1 MNEDEVIYNGVPDNT
16 YQSRNGKGNK
26 KRKFNDFEIESYSDE
41 DIVTAIK
48 QHYPADLDNSI
59 TRFFLVKKYLIT
71 DKEVLYATH
80 NFTRGYTATE
90 KAEYKN
96 ARIKAH
102 EYLLKSAVAH
112 AHPNPD
118 EKAILRW
125 ERLAEQYQK
134 TCDFIDN
141 ARKQKRLTRLSDRAT
156 VAVSFCDAYSFS
168 DEQLQQLKEL
178 GIERKH
184 QGIRDKVEALGYTV
198 KEYNNHFKVKR
209 FDTSSRTWKTDHIEY
224 TGLYFLINRNALI
237 SSILQGELCQKGKT
251 WQDGLQKTIK
261 RGRPYPDFTF
271 IDSNG
276 DIHSYETMKQ
286 AATEHFE
293 VSAKTL
299 QRSLKAKCGKDF
311 IISGETY
318 SLLT

>member
-1 MNEDEVIYNGVPDNT
+1 MRNQTSNYNGDNANTLT
-16 YQSRNGKGNK
+16 YHDKSQK
-26 KRKFNDFEIESYSDE
+26 KRCFNDFKIESYFDE
-41 DIVTAIK
+41 DIITGIK
-48 QHYPADLDNSI
+48 EHYPDDIENSI
-59 TRFFLVKKYLIT
+59 IRFGLVKKYLIT
-71 DKEVLYATH
+71 DKNILYATH

-112 AHPNPD
+112 AQPNPD

-125 ERLAEQYQK
+125 EHLAQQYQK
-134 TCDFIDN
+134 TCDFIDWS
-141 ARKQKRLTRLSDRAT
+141 RKQKRLTRLSDRAT

-168 DEQLQQLKEL
+168 DEQLQQLKEH
-178 GIERKH
+178 GIERKQ
-184 QGIRDKVEALGYTV
+184 QGIRDKVETLGYTV

-209 FDTSSRTWKTDHIEY
+209 FDTSSKTWKTDYIEY

-261 RGRPYPDFTF
+261 RGRPYPNFTF

-276 DIHSYETMKQ
+276 DIHSYETMKH

-293 VSAKTL
+293 VSTKTL
-299 QRSLKAKCGKDF
+299 YRSLKAKCGNDF
-311 IISGETY
+311 IINGETY

>member
-1 MNEDEVIYNGVPDNT
+1 MRNLTSNYNGDTANT
-16 YQSRNGKGNK
+16 LTYHDKSQK
-26 KRKFNDFEIESYSDE
+26 KRCFNDFEIESYSDE
-41 DIVTAIK
+41 DIITGIK
-48 QHYPADLDNSI
+48 EHYPADIEKSI
-59 TRFFLVKKYLIT
+59 IRFDLVQKYLIT
-71 DKEVLYATH
+71 DKNILYSTH

-96 ARIKAH
+96 ARIKARD
-102 EYLLKSAVAH
+102 YLLKSAVAH
-112 AHPNPD
+112 AAPNPD
-118 EKAILRW
+118 ETAILRW
-125 ERLAEQYQK
+125 ERLAEQYNN
-134 TCDFIDN
+134 TCYLID
-141 ARKQKRLTRLSDRAT
+141 AKRKQKRLTRLSDRAT
-156 VAVSFCDAYSFS
+156 VAVSFSDAYSYT
-168 DEQLQQLKEL
+168 DEQLHQLKQL
-178 GIERKH
+178 GVERKH

-209 FDTSSRTWKTDHIEY
+209 FDDSSETWKTEYIEY

-261 RGRPYPDFTF
+261 RGRPYPNFTF

-276 DIHSYETMKQ
+276 DIHSYETMKH

-293 VSAKTL
+293 VSTKTL
-299 QRSLKAKCGKDF
+299 YRSLKAKCGNDF

>member
-1 MNEDEVIYNGVPDNT
+1 MRNQTSNYNGDTTNT
-16 YQSRNGKGNK
+16 LTYHDKSQK
-26 KRKFNDFEIESYSDE
+26 KRCFNDFEVRSYADE
-41 DIVTAIK
+41 DLIAGIK
-48 QHYPADLDNSI
+48 EYYPDDIEKSI
-59 TRFFLVKKYLIT
+59 IRFDLVKKYLIT
-71 DKEVLYATH
+71 DKNILYATH

-102 EYLLKSAVAH
+102 EYLLKSAIAH
-112 AHPNPD
+112 ADPNSD
-118 EKAILRW
+118 ETAILRW
-125 ERLAEQYQK
+125 ERLAEQYNN
-134 TCDFIDN
+134 TCYLIDTK
-141 ARKQKRLTRLSDRAT
+141 RKQKRLTRLSDRAT
-156 VAVSFCDAYSFS
+156 VAVSFSDAYSYT
-168 DEQLQQLKEL
+168 DEQLQELKEL
-178 GIERKH
+178 GVERKQ

-209 FDTSSRTWKTDHIEY
+209 FDTSSKTWKTDYIEY

-261 RGRPYPDFTF
+261 RGRPYPNFTF

-276 DIHSYETMKQ
+276 DIHSYETMKD

-293 VSAKTL
+293 VSTKTL
-299 QRSLKAKCGKDF
+299 YRSLKAKCGNDF

>member
-1 MNEDEVIYNGVPDNT
+1 MKTDEVIYNGVPDNT

-112 AHPNPD
+112 AQPNPD

-168 DEQLQQLKEL
+168 DEQLQQLKEY
-178 GIERKH
+178 GIKQKH

-209 FDTSSRTWKTDHIEY
+209 FDTSSRTWKTDYIEY

-237 SSILQGELCQKGKT
+237 SSILQRELCQKGKT

-261 RGRPYPDFTF
+261 RGRPYPEFTF

-276 DIHSYETMKQ
+276 IIHSYETMKE

-293 VSAKTL
+293 VSTKTL
-299 QRSLKAKCGKDF
+299 YRSLKAKCGYDF

>member
-1 MNEDEVIYNGVPDNT
+1 MQIQGSNYNENNT
-16 YQSRNGKGNK
+16 NTLTYHNKSQK
-26 KRKFNDFEIESYSDE
+26 KRCFNDFEIESYSDE
-41 DIVTAIK
+41 DIIAGIK
-48 QHYPADLDNSI
+48 EHYPDDIENSI
-59 TRFFLVKKYLIT
+59 IRFDLVKKYLIT
-71 DKEVLYATH
+71 DKNILYATH

-96 ARIKAH
+96 SRIKAH
-102 EYLLKSAVAH
+102 EYLLKSAIAH
-112 AHPNPD
+112 ADPNPD
-118 EKAILRW
+118 ETAILRW
-125 ERLAEQYQK
+125 ERLAEQYQM

-141 ARKQKRLTRLSDRAT
+141 ARKQMRLTRLSDRAT
-156 VAVSFCDAYSFS
+156 VAVSFSDTYSYT
-168 DEQLQQLKEL
+168 DEQLQKLKEL
-178 GIERKH
+178 GVERRH
-184 QGIRDKVEALGYTV
+184 QGVRDKVEALGYTV

-209 FDTSSRTWKTDHIEY
+209 FDTSSKTWKTDYIEY

-261 RGRPYPDFTF
+261 RGRPYPNFTF

-276 DIHSYETMKQ
+276 DIHSYETMKH

-293 VSAKTL
+293 VSTKTL
-299 QRSLKAKCGKDF
+299 YRGLKAKCGNDF

>member
-1 MNEDEVIYNGVPDNT
+1 MNENEVIHDGVPDNT

-41 DIVTAIK
+41 DIVTGIK

-112 AHPNPD
+112 AQPNPD

-125 ERLAEQYQK
+125 EHLAQQYQK

-156 VAVSFCDAYSFS
+156 VAVSFCDTYSFS
-168 DEQLQQLKEL
+168 DEQLQQLKEY
-178 GIERKH
+178 GIEQKH

-209 FDTSSRTWKTDHIEY
+209 FDTSSKTWKTQYIEY

-251 WQDGLQKTIK
+251 WQNGLQKTIK
-261 RGRPYPDFTF
+261 RGRPYSEFTF
-271 IDSNG
+271 IDCNG
-276 DIHSYETMKQ
+276 DIHSYETMKE
-286 AATEHFE
+286 AANEHFK

-299 QRSLKAKCGKDF
+299 QRSLKKKIGNAF
-311 IISGETY
+311 IINGEDYT
-318 SLLT
+318 LLA

>member
-1 MNEDEVIYNGVPDNT
+1 MNTSEVIYNGVPDNT

-71 DKEVLYATH
+71 DKKVLYATH

-118 EKAILRW
+118 
-125 ERLAEQYQK
+125 
-134 TCDFIDN
+134 
-141 ARKQKRLTRLSDRAT
+141 
-156 VAVSFCDAYSFS
+156 
-168 DEQLQQLKEL
+168 
-178 GIERKH
+178 
-184 QGIRDKVEALGYTV
+184 
-198 KEYNNHFKVKR
+198 
-209 FDTSSRTWKTDHIEY
+209 
-224 TGLYFLINRNALI
+224 
-237 SSILQGELCQKGKT
+237 
-251 WQDGLQKTIK
+251 
-261 RGRPYPDFTF
+261 
-271 IDSNG
+271 
-276 DIHSYETMKQ
+276 
-286 AATEHFE
+286 
-293 VSAKTL
+293 
-299 QRSLKAKCGKDF
+299 
-311 IISGETY
+311 
-318 SLLT
+318 

>member
-1 MNEDEVIYNGVPDNT
+1 MRNQTSNYNGDTTNT
-16 YQSRNGKGNK
+16 LTYHDKSQK
-26 KRKFNDFEIESYSDE
+26 KRCFNDFEVRSYADE
-41 DIVTAIK
+41 DLIAGIK
-48 QHYPADLDNSI
+48 EYYPDDIEKSI
-59 TRFFLVKKYLIT
+59 IRFDLVKKYLIT
-71 DKEVLYATH
+71 DKNILYATH

-102 EYLLKSAVAH
+102 EYLLKSAIAH
-112 AHPNPD
+112 ADPNSD
-118 EKAILRW
+118 ETAILRW
-125 ERLAEQYQK
+125 ERLAEQYNN
-134 TCDFIDN
+134 TCYLIDTK
-141 ARKQKRLTRLSDRAT
+141 RKQKRLTRLSDRAT
-156 VAVSFCDAYSFS
+156 VAVSFSDAYSYT
-168 DEQLQQLKEL
+168 DEQLQELKEL
-178 GIERKH
+178 GVERKQ

-209 FDTSSRTWKTDHIEY
+209 FDASSKTWKTDYIEY

-261 RGRPYPDFTF
+261 RGRPYPNFTF

-276 DIHSYETMKQ
+276 DIHSYETMKD

-293 VSAKTL
+293 VSTKTL
-299 QRSLKAKCGKDF
+299 YRSLKAKCGNDF

>member
-1 MNEDEVIYNGVPDNT
+1 MKTDEVIYNGVPDNT

-41 DIVTAIK
+41 AIVTGIK

-112 AHPNPD
+112 AQPNPD

-125 ERLAEQYQK
+125 EYLAQQYQK

-141 ARKQKRLTRLSDRAT
+141 TRKQKRLTRLSDRAT
-156 VAVSFCDAYSFS
+156 VAVSFCDAYSYT
-168 DEQLQQLKEL
+168 DEQLHELKEL

-209 FDTSSRTWKTDHIEY
+209 FDTSSKTWKTQYIEY

-261 RGRPYPDFTF
+261 RGRPYPEFTF
-271 IDSNG
+271 IDCNG
-276 DIHSYETMKQ
+276 NIHSYETMKD

-293 VSAKTL
+293 VSTKTL
-299 QRSLKAKCGKDF
+299 YRSLKAKRGNDF

>member
-41 DIVTAIK
+41 DIVTGIK

-96 ARIKAH
+96 ASIKAR
-102 EYLLKSAVAH
+102 EYLLKSAVVR

-118 EKAILRW
+118 EKAIQRW
-125 ERLAEQYQK
+125 EDLAQQYQK

-156 VAVSFCDAYSFS
+156 VAVSFCDAYSSS

-209 FDTSSRTWKTDHIEY
+209 FDTSSKTWKKQYIEY

-237 SSILQGELCQKGKT
+237 SSILQGKLCQKGKT

-261 RGRPYPDFTF
+261 RGRPYPEFTF

-276 DIHSYETMKQ
+276 DIHSYETMKD

-293 VSAKTL
+293 ISTKTL
-299 QRSLKAKCGKDF
+299 YRSLKAKCGNDF
-311 IISGETY
+311 IIRGETY

>member
-1 MNEDEVIYNGVPDNT
+1 MKTDEVIYNGVPDNT

-41 DIVTAIK
+41 DIVTGIK

-112 AHPNPD
+112 AQPNPD
-118 EKAILRW
+118 EKSILRW
-125 ERLAEQYQK
+125 EHLAQQYQK

-156 VAVSFCDAYSFS
+156 VAVSFCDTYSFS

-209 FDTSSRTWKTDHIEY
+209 FDTSSKTWKTQYIEY

-261 RGRPYPDFTF
+261 RGRPYPEFTF

-276 DIHSYETMKQ
+276 DIHSYETMKD

-293 VSAKTL
+293 VSKKTL
-299 QRSLKAKCGKDF
+299 YRSLKAKRGNDF

>member
-1 MNEDEVIYNGVPDNT
+1 MKTDEVIYNGVPDNT
-16 YQSRNGKGNK
+16 YQARNGKGNK
-26 KRKFNDFEIESYSDE
+26 KRKFNDFEIKSYSYK
-41 DIVTAIK
+41 DIVTGIK

-118 EKAILRW
+118 EKVILRW
-125 ERLAEQYQK
+125 EHLAQQYQK

-156 VAVSFCDAYSFS
+156 VAVSFCDTYSFS
-168 DEQLQQLKEL
+168 DEKLHELKEL
-178 GIERKH
+178 GIERKN

-209 FDTSSRTWKTDHIEY
+209 FDVSSKTWKTQYIEY

-261 RGRPYPDFTF
+261 RGRPYPEFTF

-276 DIHSYETMKQ
+276 DIHSYETMKD

-293 VSAKTL
+293 VSTKTL
-299 QRSLKAKCGKDF
+299 YRSLKAKRGNDF

>member
-41 DIVTAIK
+41 DIVTGIK

-112 AHPNPD
+112 AQPNPD
-118 EKAILRW
+118 EKSILRW
-125 ERLAEQYQK
+125 EHLAQQYQK

-156 VAVSFCDAYSFS
+156 VAVSFCDTYSFS

-209 FDTSSRTWKTDHIEY
+209 FDTSSKTWKTQYIEY

-261 RGRPYPDFTF
+261 RGRPYPEFTF
-271 IDSNG
+271 IDCNG
-276 DIHSYETMKQ
+276 NIHSYETMKD

-293 VSAKTL
+293 VSTKTL
-299 QRSLKAKCGKDF
+299 YRCLKAKRGNDF

>member
-26 KRKFNDFEIESYSDE
+26 KRKFNDFEIESYSDD

-112 AHPNPD
+112 AQPNPD

-125 ERLAEQYQK
+125 EHLAQQYQN
-134 TCDFIDN
+134 TCDFIDWS
-141 ARKQKRLTRLSDRAT
+141 RKQKRLTRLSDRAT
-156 VAVSFCDAYSFS
+156 VAVSFCDAHCFS
-168 DEQLQQLKEL
+168 DE
-178 GIERKH
+178 
-184 QGIRDKVEALGYTV
+184 
-198 KEYNNHFKVKR
+198 
-209 FDTSSRTWKTDHIEY
+209 
-224 TGLYFLINRNALI
+224 
-237 SSILQGELCQKGKT
+237 
-251 WQDGLQKTIK
+251 
-261 RGRPYPDFTF
+261 
-271 IDSNG
+271 
-276 DIHSYETMKQ
+276 
-286 AATEHFE
+286 
-293 VSAKTL
+293 
-299 QRSLKAKCGKDF
+299 
-311 IISGETY
+311 
-318 SLLT
+318 